1 LIDAQSDDVPSQL
14 ALLSCRS
21 FATHG
26 RALLTFKPLPLDCA
40 IIGLSFTRTGQTL
53 VSAKIVGHERL
64 DTPTGP
70 IYVYGIASLIRE
82 QQWIRQNI
90 SAIHETEALAPLAA

>member
-1 LIDAQSDDVPSQL
+1 VPSQL
-14 ALLSCRS
+14 ALLSCRD
-21 FATHG
+21 FGPYG
-26 RALLTFKPLPLDCA
+26 RTVLTFQPLPPDCA
-40 IIGLSFTRTGQTL
+40 IIGLSFTRAGQKL
-53 VSAKIVGHERL
+53 ISAKIVRDARF

-70 IYVYGIASLIRE
+70 MYVYGIASLIRE